1 MARSTRS
8 AATERF
14 YNHFAPPSTRSLPV
28 YQAPAGGPV
37 TTFDELDES
46 DVWGSFDPAEEPAE
60 AAPRARSTVPATRP
74 GRKTKPA
81 GGRGAAHG
89 SLPVAIP
96 DWSKILGGEYQA
108 HQAAGEWDLDDADD
122 EDAVDGAT
130 VVVPPHELAW
140 RRRAASLS
148 VNDGMGV
155 GRMLKVRDAVW
166 KKTGFQA

>member
-8 AATERF
+8 AATERA
-14 YNHFAPPSTRSLPV
+14 YRHFAPASTGYL
-28 YQAPAGGPV
+28 QAPSVCP
-37 TTFDELDES
+37 DEFDES
-46 DVWGSFDPAEEPAE
+46 DVWGSFNPAEQPAE
-60 AAPRARSTVPATRP
+60 VAPRARATVPAARP
-74 GRKTKPA
+74 GMIRKTKPA
-81 GGRGAAHG
+81 AGGRAAHG

-96 DWSKILGGEYQA
+96 DWSKILGDEYQG
-108 HQAAGEWDLDDADD
+108 HQAAAGEWELDDAED
-122 EDAVDGAT
+122 EDFAEGAP
-130 VVVPPHELAW
+130 VVPPHELAW